1 MTCDRC
7 HERIRP
13 GEPYD
18 TMAPDS
24 ASGAA
29 PNVILHRWPC
39 DPVPRQTAPA
49 DTPIRRR

>member
-7 HERIRP
+7 HERIEP
-13 GEPYD
+13 GEGYD

-29 PNVILHRWPC
+29 PNVIRHLRPC
-39 DPVPRQTAPA
+39 EPAPRQTAPYP
-49 DTPIRRR
+49 TPIRRR